1 MPRSLADSLFERL
14 QRSFPADQAYARA
27 DWADASMPAPVAH
40 FLDQLLTH
48 HSRREAR
55 RLRRARTDWVNYDH
69 PEVEQAVR
77 TFFEAVEAHTQ
88 VPAAEWEKTL
98 RQATYHSTA
107 YLVRP
112 IPVLSEFVFGDRDE
126 ALPLSEVFWRMDFF
140 GPYDYLRDAVHAFAQ
155 KKDLD
160 SFPPDRF
167 EPFLK
172 RIDERVTE
180 DFGADR
186 WLRLLDPLFDVAR
199 RATDRERLPVSL
211 LQTFFA
217 GKNAAAIE
225 QRLGRYEA
233 EGHDAVG
240 PKALYRL
247 IEEARGPSEAVAPG
261 GEEGPPR
268 SGPPETT
275 PPEPDISPEP
285 ADPSDDQ
292 IWGVAGA
299 ARPEGSGGEPQP
311 TADGAAGS
319 PSRRRTGTAPR
330 RSGSNFNR
338 AGRPPPRAP
347 TGRPGAARR
356 TASSPSGP
364 SSREGETSACRT
376 RWPRRR
382 PGTTARR
389 GTVPGPRPAGRTPWR
404 PSSAKFWAPPI
415 RPIEASTCA
424 SCLTA
429 TRRPTGRS
437 SGACVPPTAGERPP
451 RSSPARSS
459 APTRSTS
466 TATRRS
472 TSPTPLSRA
481 FANRRPAHRSVGERR
496 QDAASSDPGDMM
508 PFFQAQ
514 AMASRAESAPI
525 FR

>member
-311 TADGAAGS
+311 TADGDGSTPLWKQFQQGRSSPPAGADGQAGRGAADGQQPLWAQFQGGRNERVS
-319 PSRRRTGTAPR
+319 DAVAEEATGDDGASGDRTGTT
-330 RSGSNFNR
+330 
-338 AGRPPPRAP
+338 
-347 TGRPGAARR
+347 TGGEDSLEALE
-356 TASSPSGP
+356 
-364 SSREGETSACRT
+364 REIL
-376 RWPRRR
+376 
-382 PGTTARR
+382 GTTNPPHRGVYVRQLFNGDQTAYRQILRR
-389 GTVPGPRPAGRTPWR
+389 LR
-404 PSSAKFWAPPI
+404 SADSWG
-415 RPIEASTCA
+415 EASQIIA
-424 SCLTA
+424 SE
-429 TRRPTGRS
+429 
-437 SGACVPPTAGERPP
+437 VF
-451 RSSPARSS
+451 
-459 APTRSTS
+459 
-466 TATRRS
+466 
-472 TSPTPLSRA
+472 RA
-481 FANRRPAHRSVGERR
+481 YKVNIYS
-496 QDAASSDPGDMM
+496 DAAVH
-508 PFFQAQ
+508 FTNAVE
-514 AMASRAESAPI
+514 SR
-525 FR
+525 FRE